1 MNTNL
6 EATTLE
12 PTCLY
17 ATGIYNTTSI
27 TSWTNCGDS
36 SWCFVKSGTCCLDVR
51 PCLKCWWMW
60 QHDSF
65 HTTWNWMINTHMWD
79 AVSAMLFTSA
89 WHLTHQHIQLTS
101 NVNSKKITANNTI
114 PTPYLFSKL
123 YGRLCTHHNS
133 FNSISVAKPTHTHPW
148 YEPQT
153 NLPENDSIKLTNNN
167 HTHVYH
173 MLFHVLMCTNWS
185 HVGWSSHFLIH
196 IQHLWS
202 KFNTCDTTS
211 IFMIYDVM

>member
-1 MNTNL
+1 MCCLSLLLKPNWLSVAGIIYTSPHILPTIDSAQSIFKTVGDTISSCDQAWHNNDLTHSEHNNNAHQPNHIPGALKWPMNTNL

-36 SWCFVKSGTCCLDVR
+36 IWCFVKSGTGCLDVR

-89 WHLTHQHIQLTS
+89 WHLTHQHIQLNS
-101 NVNSKKITANNTI
+101 NVNSKKSRLTTQSQHPIYSQSYMGDCARTIT
-114 PTPYLFSKL
+114 
-123 YGRLCTHHNS
+123 
-133 FNSISVAKPTHTHPW
+133 
-148 YEPQT
+148 
-153 NLPENDSIKLTNNN
+153 
-167 HTHVYH
+167 
-173 MLFHVLMCTNWS
+173 VL
-185 HVGWSSHFLIH
+185 IR
-196 IQHLWS
+196 
-202 KFNTCDTTS
+202 
-211 IFMIYDVM
+211 